1 MLMGI
6 FSQLMFT
13 ITGDVP
19 IDQLNVNDTET
30 KHIED
35 QLPVF
40 SEKLN

>member
-6 FSQLMFT
+6 FPQLMFT

-35 QLPVF
+35 QLTVF